1 MLNCSL
7 SLSPSNL
14 SLSLRVCARIG
25 GLIGSAYDVLQMIL
39 TTERDIYQELEL
51 LAAMKI
57 FPAPELFVIRKET
70 KHFRETHGR
79 IMSDASS
86 SSLQAT
92 GGSSSSSAGSEQDSS
107 EQGAGGD
114 ASLEAELSLCDRKL
128 AVLRTRRLDA
138 EEARAQHRKKT
149 AKLKMLQET
158 QAKDPS
164 NFGNQTRY

>member
-1 MLNCSL
+1 
-7 SLSPSNL
+7 
-14 SLSLRVCARIG
+14 
-25 GLIGSAYDVLQMIL
+25 MIMA
-39 TTERDIYQELEL
+39 TERDIYQELEM
-51 LAAMKI
+51 LAAMRI

-79 IMSDASS
+79 IMSDCSSS
-86 SSLQAT
+86 SSLLLLLP
-92 GGSSSSSAGSEQDSS
+92 GGGGGGGESAGSEQDSG
-107 EQGAGGD
+107 EQAAGTGTEGD

-138 EEARAQHRKKT
+138 EDARAQHKKKA
-149 AKLKMLQET
+149 AKLKMLQDT

>member
-1 MLNCSL
+1 MREWKRFTRSFIDGFYSSL
-7 SLSPSNL
+7 SCLCINI
-14 SLSLRVCARIG
+14 SLRIG

-39 TTERDIYQELEL
+39 STERDIYQELEI
-51 LAAMKI
+51 LASLKI

-70 KHFRETHGR
+70 KLFRENHGR
-79 IMSDASS
+79 IMSDCNSS
-86 SSLQAT
+86 
-92 GGSSSSSAGSEQDSS
+92 GDYAGSERDS
-107 EQGAGGD
+107 EPGTGGAGGD

-138 EEARAQHRKKT
+138 EEARAQLKKKS

-164 NFGNQTRY
+164 NFGNQTRF